1 MKYEVIIIE
10 KLEYELLKRI
20 VSMAQYYKD
29 STYRASIEKL
39 KNELDL
45 AKIVTE
51 KNMPDDVVRFNSKV
65 EIATPFGVN
74 RTYQIVTP
82 DHSNIK
88 ENKISI
94 LAPMGLALFGYA
106 QGDNVEWEFPT
117 GKNSIDIIKVEKMA
131 REKLMQK

>member
-1 MKYEVIIIE
+1 MKYDVIIIE
-10 KLEYELLKRI
+10 KVEYELLKRI

-45 AKIVTE
+45 AKIVNE
-51 KNMPDDVVRFNSKV
+51 EDMPEDVVRFNSKV
-65 EIATPFGVN
+65 GIATPFSVN

-82 DHSNIK
+82 DQSNIK

-106 QGDNVEWEFPT
+106 QGDEVEWEFPT
-117 GKNSIDIIKVEKMA
+117 GKNAINIVAVEQVVKKVKI
-131 REKLMQK
+131 

>member
-1 MKYEVIIIE
+1 MKYDVIIIE
-10 KLEYELLKRI
+10 KVEYELLKRI

-29 STYRASIEKL
+29 DSYRASIEKL

-45 AKIVTE
+45 AKIVSE
-51 KNMPDDVVRFNSKV
+51 QNMPEDVVRLNSKV

-82 DHSNIK
+82 DRSNIK

-106 QGDNVEWEFPT
+106 QGDEVEWEFPT
-117 GKNSIDIIKVEKMA
+117 GKNLINIIKVDQIV
-131 REKLMQK
+131 REIKMQK

>member
-1 MKYEVIIIE
+1 
-10 KLEYELLKRI
+10 
-20 VSMAQYYKD
+20 MAQYYKD
-29 STYRASIEKL
+29 DSYRASIEKL

-45 AKIVTE
+45 AKIVSE
-51 KNMPDDVVRFNSKV
+51 KNMPEDVVRFNSKV

-82 DHSNIK
+82 DRSNIK

-106 QGDNVEWEFPT
+106 QGDEVEWEFPT
-117 GKNSIDIIKVEKMA
+117 GKNLINIIEVEQMK
-131 REKLMQK
+131 REVKMQK